1 MALGSDTGGSIRIP
15 ASYCGIAGLKPTY
28 GRVSCRGVTPLA
40 FSLDH
45 VGPLG
50 SCVEDCTLTMDV
62 IAGADFNLPP
72 RTELTGIR
80 VGVPKNFFFE
90 RVDPEVMRAIQNAV
104 SEMQRRNATLIDVR
118 VPDLN
123 DANTAAKIV
132 QYSEVAALYVQ
143 YNNPALFGSDVW
155 DLIQQGKRIAGH
167 EYVNAQR
174 IRTLFRRDFDAL
186 WKNIDVLVA
195 PTTPVT
201 APVIDTAS
209 IRIGDEE
216 ENTRMA
222 TTRLVRAI
230 NFLGEP
236 ALSIPCGKDRSGMPV
251 GLQLIGPPFSEPE
264 LLQIGNAVETFL
276 SA

>member
-1 MALGSDTGGSIRIP
+1 
-15 ASYCGIAGLKPTY
+15 
-28 GRVSCRGVTPLA
+28 
-40 FSLDH
+40 
-45 VGPLG
+45 
-50 SCVEDCTLTMDV
+50 MDV

-143 YNNPALFGSDVW
+143 YNNPVLFGSDVW